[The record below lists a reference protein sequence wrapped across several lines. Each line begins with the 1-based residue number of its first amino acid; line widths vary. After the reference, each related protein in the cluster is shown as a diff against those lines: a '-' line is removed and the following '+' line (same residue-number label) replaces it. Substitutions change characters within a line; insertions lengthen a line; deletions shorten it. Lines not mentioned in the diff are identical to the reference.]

1 MSTNLPSLSDK
12 KYRYQPDNLW
22 VRTRLFLLSA
32 LMVLSIQSPALAAV
46 NSKGSYGQVLSVDKA
61 TVRAGSMIT
70 VTGKGFDETVGI
82 YLAFCVMPKKGSAPT
97 PCGGGV
103 NKAGMGEASFWISSN
118 PPPYAAGLTDEFLPG
133 GRFKHTVKISRL
145 IGKVD
150 CRKVS
155 CAITVR
161 ADHLRSTDRTHD
173 LFIPITISK

>member
-1 MSTNLPSLSDK
+1 MK
-12 KYRYQPDNLW
+12 VAYRPDNS
-22 VRTRLFLLSA
+22 RMRIRLFLLSA
-32 LMVLSIQSPALAAV
+32 FMVLSMQSPAIAVV
-46 NSKGSYGQVLSVDKA
+46 NSKGSQGQILSVDKA
-61 TVRAGSMIT
+61 SARAGSMVT

-82 YLAFCVMPKKGSAPT
+82 YLAFCVMPAKGKAPT

-103 NKAGMGEASFWISSN
+103 NKAGMGEASYWISSN
-118 PPPYAAGLTDEFLPG
+118 PPPYAVGLTDEYLPG
-133 GRFKHTVKISRL
+133 GRFKHSVKVSRL

>member
-1 MSTNLPSLSDK
+1 M
-12 KYRYQPDNLW
+12 
-22 VRTRLFLLSA
+22 RTRLFLLSA
-32 LMVLSIQSPALAAV
+32 LMVLCIQAPALAAV
-46 NSKGSYGQVLSVDKA
+46 NSKGSYGQVLSVDK
-61 TVRAGSMIT
+61 TSVRAGSMIT

-133 GRFKHTVKISRL
+133 GRFKHSVKISRL
-145 IGKVD
+145 VGKVD

-173 LFIPITISK
+173 LFIPITIPK